1 MASLKALRDDYQL
14 ETETVANSAKTATF
28 EKKCSQI
35 SHFSRVFEFEDE
47 TELQF
52 LRDER
57 AAIREF
63 DGGMSK
69 SRAVYMSVLDVPCL
83 PSNSNNQALKLTINL
98 RRYSLINRNEKVYK
112 YIDLENNE
120 KKQTGPTG
128 LAQQ

>member
-1 MASLKALRDDYQL
+1 MEKQQDHFAAPLNPEEVMASLKALRENYQA
-14 ETETVANSAKTATF
+14 ETETAANSAKTATF

-47 TELQF
+47 AELQF

-69 SRAVYMSVLDVPCL
+69 SRAEYMSVLDVPCL
-83 PSNSNNQALKLTINL
+83 PANSNNQI
-98 RRYSLINRNEKVYK
+98 
-112 YIDLENNE
+112 
-120 KKQTGPTG
+120 
-128 LAQQ
+128 

>member
-35 SHFSRVFEFEDE
+35 SHFSRVLHDE
-47 TELQF
+47 NKEELQF

-57 AAIREF
+57 TAIREF

-69 SRAVYMSVLDVPCL
+69 SRAEYMSVLDIPCL
-83 PSNSNNQALKLTINL
+83 PTNSNNWT
-98 RRYSLINRNEKVYK
+98 
-112 YIDLENNE
+112 
-120 KKQTGPTG
+120 
-128 LAQQ
+128 

>member
-35 SHFSRVFEFEDE
+35 SHFSRVLHDE
-47 TELQF
+47 NKEELQF

-63 DGGMSK
+63 DGGMSR
-69 SRAVYMSVLDVPCL
+69 SRAEYLSVLDVPCL
-83 PSNSNNQALKLTINL
+83 PNNSNNQT
-98 RRYSLINRNEKVYK
+98 
-112 YIDLENNE
+112 
-120 KKQTGPTG
+120 
-128 LAQQ
+128 

>member
-35 SHFSRVFEFEDE
+35 SHFSRVLHDE
-47 TELQF
+47 NKEELQF

-63 DGGMSK
+63 DGGISK
-69 SRAVYMSVLDVPCL
+69 SRAEYMSVLDIPCL
-83 PSNSNNQALKLTINL
+83 HTNSNNWT
-98 RRYSLINRNEKVYK
+98 
-112 YIDLENNE
+112 
-120 KKQTGPTG
+120 
-128 LAQQ
+128 

>member
-1 MASLKALRDDYQL
+1 MASFKALRDDYQL
-14 ETETVANSAKTATF
+14 ETEKVANSAKTASF

-47 TELQF
+47 PELQF

-69 SRAVYMSVLDVPCL
+69 SRAEYMSLLDVPCL
-83 PSNSNNQALKLTINL
+83 PSNANNQA
-98 RRYSLINRNEKVYK
+98 
-112 YIDLENNE
+112 
-120 KKQTGPTG
+120 
-128 LAQQ
+128 

>member
-1 MASLKALRDDYQL
+1 MANLKALRDDYQL
-14 ETETVANSAKTATF
+14 ETERMANSAKTATF

-47 TELQF
+47 AELQF

-69 SRAVYMSVLDVPCL
+69 KRAEYMSVLDIPCL
-83 PSNSNNQALKLTINL
+83 PTNFYNQT
-98 RRYSLINRNEKVYK
+98 
-112 YIDLENNE
+112 
-120 KKQTGPTG
+120 
-128 LAQQ
+128 

>member
-1 MASLKALRDDYQL
+1 MEKQQDHFAAPLNPEEVMASLKALRENYQA

-47 TELQF
+47 AELQF

-63 DGGMSK
+63 DGGMSR
-69 SRAVYMSVLDVPCL
+69 SRAEYLSVLDVPCL
-83 PSNSNNQALKLTINL
+83 PTNSYNQA
-98 RRYSLINRNEKVYK
+98 
-112 YIDLENNE
+112 
-120 KKQTGPTG
+120 
-128 LAQQ
+128 